1 MVSISPSLNQTQLT
15 PQVQIPIRPQDA
27 MSASPALT
35 PSPSVSLTLHPT
47 STPGLILKAQPPTSP
62 PTPARAPCDIVLAID
77 VSASM
82 SAPAPVPGGASEPNY
97 GFSVLDLTK
106 HAALTILETL
116 GDEDRLGIVAFTDKV
131 TVLRGLEVVDEGNKG
146 RCREAILGMEP
157 LSATNLWGAIVK
169 GLELFEG
176 GPSGRNPALLVSSI
190 VQCERWR
197 WGWAD
202 GIGPHGRHAQ
212 PPVSAPGLRPQAPP
226 A

>member
-1 MVSISPSLNQTQLT
+1 MVSISPYLDQTQLT
-15 PQVQIPIRPQDA
+15 PQVQIPIRSQDA
-27 MSASPALT
+27 MSTTPTLPPSPST
-35 PSPSVSLTLHPT
+35 PSVSLTLHPT
-47 STPGLILKAQPPTSP
+47 STPGLILKAQPPAAP
-62 PTPARAPCDIVLAID
+62 PTPARTPCDIVLAID

-116 GDEDRLGIVAFTDKV
+116 GAEDRLGIVAFTDTV
-131 TVLRGLEVVDEGNKG
+131 TVLRGLEVVDEENKG
-146 RCREAILGMEP
+146 KCRKAILKMEP

-176 GPSGRNPALLVSSI
+176 GPSGRNPALLVSLKSFR
-190 VQCERWR
+190 VKGGG

-202 GIGPHGRHAQ
+202 G
-212 PPVSAPGLRPQAPP
+212 V
-226 A
+226 